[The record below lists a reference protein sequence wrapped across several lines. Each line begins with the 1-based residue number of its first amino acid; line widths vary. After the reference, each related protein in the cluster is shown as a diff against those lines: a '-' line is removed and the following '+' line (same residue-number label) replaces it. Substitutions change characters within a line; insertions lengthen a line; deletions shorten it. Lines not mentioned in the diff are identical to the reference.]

1 MTMKYLCFCCDDEA
15 EFEAM
20 SERER
25 ESLINETFEYADSLR
40 ESGHLLEGLP
50 LESVTNAVTLRVRN
64 GKLSSTDGPFAETK
78 EQIGGFLLLEARDFN
93 EALRIAS
100 KWPPARF
107 GSIEVRPVAE
117 EMMRN
122 RGQSRATA

>member
-1 MTMKYLCFCCDDEA
+1 MKYLCFCCDDEA

-20 SERER
+20 SESER
-25 ESLINETFEYADSLR
+25 ESLIDETFEYADSLR

-117 EMMRN
+117 EMMRE
-122 RGQSRATA
+122 RGHSRAST

>member
-1 MTMKYLCFCCDDEA
+1 MKYLCLCCDDEA
-15 EFEAM
+15 HFRAM
-20 SERER
+20 EERER
-25 ESLINETFEYADSLR
+25 DALLEETFAYADTLR
-40 ESGHLLEGLP
+40 ESGILLEGLP
-50 LESVTNAVTLRVRN
+50 LESVDSAVTLRVRN

-78 EQIGGFLLLEARDFN
+78 EQVGGFLLIEARDFN

-117 EMMRN
+117 EMMKTR
-122 RGQSRATA
+122 RMASEASR